1 MSARGPARPGRR
13 PRGLAG
19 TSAGHR
25 DRILTN
31 LQRAAVLLVAS
42 TALAACSSADDDEE
56 EQSPTAVT
64 TAPAATQR
72 VEVTDTSVGR
82 VVMRATPQVAAET
95 QGRVAEVLVDVGDR
109 VSRDQTLLEL
119 DETVQSYRLRSAR
132 AQKDRLEALIDNQ
145 ERTVSRLEDLRARDS
160 ASQSQLDGA
169 KAELAS
175 LRAQLR
181 ETRARLD
188 EAQHALDKTT
198 VESPIAG
205 LVDERMV
212 SEGDFVTP
220 GTPLVRLVNEDRIRV
235 FLPFPETIADRLQT
249 GLPVRLWRPGAPD
262 RVVEATISEIR
273 PTVGARSHSVEAVVH
288 AENPGGWR
296 SGASVIGEIVLEQRD
311 DAVVVPRESVVQ
323 RPAGEVVYVIEDG
336 KARQRVVEAGVERD
350 GRVELRS
357 GVAAGATVAVDG
369 AGFLTD
375 AAPVTVRD
383 GGE

>member
-1 MSARGPARPGRR
+1 MN
-13 PRGLAG
+13 
-19 TSAGHR
+19 
-25 DRILTN
+25 N
-31 LQRAAVLLVAS
+31 LQRAAAFVIAAA
-42 TALAACSSADDDEE
+42 ALAACSSGGDDDES
-56 EQSPTAVT
+56 EQSRTAIT
-64 TAPAATQR
+64 TAQAAAER

-82 VVMRATPQVAAET
+82 VVMRATPRVAAET
-95 QGRVAEVLVDVGDR
+95 QGRVAEVRVDVGDR
-109 VSRDQTLLEL
+109 VSRGQTLLEI
-119 DETVQSYRLRSAR
+119 DEKVQSYRLRSAR

-160 ASQSQLDGA
+160 ASQSQLDEA

-205 LVDERMV
+205 IVDERMV

-220 GTPLVRLVNEDRIRV
+220 GTPLVRLVNEDRIQV
-235 FLPFPETIADRLQT
+235 FLPFPETISDRLKT

-262 RVVEATISEIR
+262 GVVEASISDIR
-273 PTVGARSHSVEAVVH
+273 PTVGARSHSVEVVVH

-323 RPAGEVVYVIEDG
+323 RPAGEVVYVVDDG
-336 KARQRVVEAGVERD
+336 KAQQRVVETGVSRD

-383 GGE
+383 DGK